1 MSIYRKKSNPLL
13 GNRPLERAIL
23 VGAERSRASAKQ
35 FPFRRVT
42 SLSIF
47 GNVSTFPFWPV
58 VLEIFFESI
67 SCSPPSARY
76 LLSPVLLPFS
86 PDGEGDG
93 DGGGEGPIPC
103 G

>member
-1 MSIYRKKSNPLL
+1 
-13 GNRPLERAIL
+13 
-23 VGAERSRASAKQ
+23 
-35 FPFRRVT
+35 
-42 SLSIF
+42 
-47 GNVSTFPFWPV
+47 
-58 VLEIFFESI
+58 LEIVFESI

-93 DGGGEGPIPC
+93 DGDGEGDGDGDGEGPIPR